1 MSNQN
6 QKRFTLLLSDSSVYS
21 VVAVSFEAAVASIME
36 YGDGDVVVIGLI
48 KEEEVGCQSCSFGY
62 ISYLLIVLAA

>member
-6 QKRFTLLLSDSSVYS
+6 QKRFTLLLSDSSVYN
-21 VVAVSFEAAVASIME
+21 VVAVSFEAAVASVME

-48 KEEEVGCQSCSFGY
+48 KEEEVGC
-62 ISYLLIVLAA
+62 

>member
-6 QKRFTLLLSDSSVYS
+6 LKRFTLLLSDYSTYS
-21 VVAVSFEAAVASIME
+21 VVAVSFEAAVVSVME

-48 KEEEVGCQSCSFGY
+48 KEEVGY
-62 ISYLLIVLAA
+62 